1 MGDTDVETLSNVS
14 KGKYDF
20 AYSEFDKVSSDA
32 KDFISR
38 LLVTDKK
45 YESTF
50 VGYVFLISGRCG
62 VFIAFTLY
70 LLLRLQVRLLFTADI
85 T

>member
-1 MGDTDVETLSNVS
+1 MHIKTTYLPTLNVVGLYKCRLSGLSPFMGDTDVETLSNVS

-32 KDFISR
+32 KDFISK

-45 YESTF
+45 
-50 VGYVFLISGRCG
+50 
-62 VFIAFTLY
+62 
-70 LLLRLQVRLLFTADI
+70 
-85 T
+85 